1 MTGSFQIFWA
11 AVAQNRGRAIGN
23 VTKQWVIP
31 EAYPVIGVIAAGLT
45 QHYVFLFS
53 SSSFVAPVAIIS
65 SDSLPIVRN
74 GPCWLVHGVFFF
86 HEPVLYARQAQAS
99 VRRCG

>member
-45 QHYVFLFS
+45 RHYVFLFS
-53 SSSFVAPVAIIS
+53 SSSFVAELAIT
-65 SDSLPIVRN
+65 
-74 GPCWLVHGVFFF
+74 PCD
-86 HEPVLYARQAQAS
+86 
-99 VRRCG
+99 